1 MASSLD
7 TLIAIEKK
15 FLNLKRQYTG
25 FFDFVAFSLGK

>member
-15 FLNLKRQYTG
+15 FLNRQYTG
-25 FFDFVAFSLGK
+25 FIDFVAFSLGK